1 MTARPPAD
9 YVLCAAENGPQPKL
23 GTLPN
28 ERGNPVRLSPEERAQ
43 FKRELPLAILAML
56 AIAAILA
63 YVMAVVPAVA
73 VQS

>member
-1 MTARPPAD
+1 M
-9 YVLCAAENGPQPKL
+9 
-23 GTLPN
+23 
-28 ERGNPVRLSPEERAQ
+28 RLSPEERAQ